1 MRVIAGPEKKTR
13 LLSEEERKI
22 TAYHELGHAI
32 VGHYLE
38 HTDDVH
44 KISVISRGQALGYT
58 ISLPREDRYLT
69 TKTAL
74 MEQLAFTL
82 GGRAAEELVF
92 HEVTTGAANDLEK
105 VTTIAKQMIMRYGM
119 SEKLGPRVLGRNHD
133 MPFLGR
139 EMGNEPD
146 YSEEIAR
153 EIDDEIRR
161 VIEEAHALAVQV
173 LKEHMADLNRLS
185 AILIERETID
195 KDQFERLLAGESEEQ
210 VFPEE
215 LPEAPAEAPAEEPK
229 RRPQPKAPRASSRR
243 PSNATSGLSGSRFT
257 AMAAIPKCERGCS
270 RRQRNSA
277 RRCSTE

>member
-1 MRVIAGPEKKTR
+1 MRVIAGPERKTR
-13 LLSEEERKI
+13 LLSAEERTI

-74 MEQLAFTL
+74 MEQLAMTL

-92 HEVTTGAANDLEK
+92 QEVTTGAANDLEK
-105 VTTIAKQMIMRYGM
+105 VTSTAKQMIMRFGM

-161 VIEEAHALAVQV
+161 VIEEAHALAVNV

-195 KDQFERLLAGESEEQ
+195 KDQFERLLAGETEEQ

-215 LPEAPAEAPAEEPK
+215 VPALPEEKPAEEPK
-229 RRPQPKAPRASSRR
+229 RRPQPKPR
-243 PSNATSGLSGSRFT
+243 PLPFPGATMQPPPPEGST
-257 AMAAIPKCERGCS
+257 
-270 RRQRNSA
+270 
-277 RRCSTE
+277 T